1 MCNLLSHLPAT
12 TSSPQPSSQL
22 EKYSTNLEA
31 VVAER
36 TMELAAEKAKTEELV
51 CRMLIHLFVLVL
63 KITLSVSLP
72 VCVLYGNVLTV
83 SIPGQ
88 CLNLYQ
94 VMSKDHMFLP
104 VRRYAAQEYRR
115 PAEARKAGVC
125 RVI

>member
-1 MCNLLSHLPAT
+1 MCNILPHLPAT

-72 VCVLYGNVLTV
+72 VCVLYGKLSSQLAYQDNV
-83 SIPGQ
+83 
-88 CLNLYQ
+88 
-94 VMSKDHMFLP
+94 
-104 VRRYAAQEYRR
+104 
-115 PAEARKAGVC
+115 
-125 RVI
+125 